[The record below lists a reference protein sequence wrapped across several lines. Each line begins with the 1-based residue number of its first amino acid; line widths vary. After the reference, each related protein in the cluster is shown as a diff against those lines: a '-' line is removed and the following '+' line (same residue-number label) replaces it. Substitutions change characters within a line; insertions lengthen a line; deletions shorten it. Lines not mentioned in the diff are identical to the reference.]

1 MDGGAW
7 QATVHG
13 VARSRTPLSYLARST
28 RRGQGTPQPLAPGS
42 GLQPRPMSVVQ
53 GSGGSCPGGSSG
65 TSAHDGRGESRQAK
79 VGRGHSDPQR
89 WLKRCCS
96 WVTREQV

>member
-13 VARSRTPLSYLARST
+13 VARSRTPLSYVARST

-42 GLQPRPMSVVQ
+42 GLEPRPMSVVQ
-53 GSGGSCPGGSSG
+53 GSGGSRPGARQELLPTMAEESP
-65 TSAHDGRGESRQAK
+65 GR
-79 VGRGHSDPQR
+79 
-89 WLKRCCS
+89 LK
-96 WVTREQV
+96 WAGVTQTLRDC